1 MIKIT
6 LKGSYI
12 GIPEKI
18 RKVLESLG
26 LRKIGRSVIKED
38 NSSINGM
45 IRKVSHL
52 VIVEKQTNSTEV

>member
-18 RKVLESLG
+18 RTVLESLG

-52 VIVEKQTNSTEV
+52 VIVEKQTKSTEV

>member
-6 LKGSYI
+6 LKRSYI
-12 GIPEKI
+12 GIPDKI
-18 RKVLESLG
+18 TKVLESLG
-26 LRKIGRSVIKED
+26 LRKIGKSVIRED

-52 VIVEKQTNSTEV
+52 VTVEKADK

>member
-1 MIKIT
+1 MLKIT

-12 GIPEKI
+12 GIPEKS
-18 RKVLESLG
+18 RRVLESLG
-26 LRKIGRSVIKED
+26 LRKIGRTVLRED

-52 VIVEKQTNSTEV
+52 LTVEKTDK